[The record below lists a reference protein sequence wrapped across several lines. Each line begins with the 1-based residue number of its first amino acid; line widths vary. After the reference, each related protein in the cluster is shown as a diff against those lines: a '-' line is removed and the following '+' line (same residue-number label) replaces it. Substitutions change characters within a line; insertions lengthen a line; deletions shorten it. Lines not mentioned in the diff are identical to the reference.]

1 MKVPPRLR
9 RGAKAVMDRL
19 PGRVQDA
26 VAREAWV
33 LYRKGHHATHRLDYL
48 FWEATL
54 RCNLQCI
61 HCGSSCTTEPLPG
74 ELSTAEIDDTL
85 AGIAQ
90 RQDPRSI
97 MLVVTGGEPLM
108 REDLLEVTGRAA
120 RRGFPWGMVTNGLLV
135 DGAMV
140 EKLELAGLRTVT
152 VSVDGTAEHHD
163 HIRQREGSQGKALQA
178 LQRLNE
184 SRYLSIVEMI
194 TTLNSLNVGDLP
206 QLLELARERGI
217 RYWRIGTVAPIGRA
231 KQDPDLLVTGEQLD
245 EALRFVAHNRG
256 RYRDLDLSW
265 ACESYT
271 GERFDKSIRRHRF
284 ACWAGI
290 RTGGIMANGDIGA
303 CPDIPRPYLLQGN
316 VRDRDFMDVWE
327 NEFRPY
333 RDRAWMKTGPCTDCA
348 SWRICCGGGLHFF
361 DPDLGQNVRCHVR
374 LAEEASGHRSTP

>member
-1 MKVPPRLR
+1 MKVPPKLR
-9 RGAKAVMDRL
+9 RGAKTVMDRL
-19 PGRVQDA
+19 PDRVQDA
-26 VAREAWV
+26 VARQAWV
-33 LYRKGHHATHRLDYL
+33 LYRTGHHLTHRLDYL

-61 HCGSSCTTEPLPG
+61 HCGSSCTTAPLPG
-74 ELSTAEIDDTL
+74 ELSTAEIDD
-85 AGIAQ
+85 AIASIAE

-140 EKLELAGLRTVT
+140 ERLELAGLRTVT

-163 HIRQREGSQGKALQA
+163 HIRQRPGSHRKALQA
-178 LQRLNE
+178 LQRLNA
-184 SRYLSIVEMI
+184 SPYLSIVEMI
-194 TTLNSLNVGDLP
+194 TTLNRLNADDLP
-206 QLLELARERGI
+206 QLLELVRERGI

-231 KQDPDLLVTGEQLD
+231 KEDPELLVTGEQL
-245 EALRFVAHNRG
+245 ERALRFVARNRG

-271 GERFDKSIRRHRF
+271 GERHEKRIRRHRF

-303 CPDIPRPYLLQGN
+303 CPDIPRPHLLQGN
-316 VRDRDFMDVWE
+316 VRERDFLDVWE
-327 NEFRPY
+327 SEFRPY
-333 RDRAWMKTGPCTDCA
+333 RDRAWMKTGPCTDCVD
-348 SWRICCGGGLHFF
+348 WRLCRGGGLHFF
-361 DPDLGQNVRCHVR
+361 DPDLGQNTRCHAR
-374 LAEEASGHRSTP
+374 LVEEGHQTTL